1 MGCIS
6 AKSKTI
12 CDHFSSYDELERSLR
27 NKGLESCQLIVGI
40 DFTKSNTWQGKLP
53 YFAYTNLH
61 HISHIQNPYQQALS
75 IMCQSLK
82 SFDDDQLI
90 DAYGFGD
97 YVTTNKSVFSF
108 QLDMDNKEVPA
119 KGGSAIPCYTLN
131 GVLENYTRIASR
143 IQMSGPTSFSPIIK
157 KAISLVRDRK
167 SYHILII
174 IADGC
179 VDDMKETI
187 TAIIEASYY
196 PLSII
201 CIGVGA
207 GPWDKMIK
215 MDDDIPKRKFDNFQ
229 FVNFYKVM
237 SQCENQEVDFAKH
250 ALMEIPYQY
259 SYIKKYLL

>member
-6 AKSKTI
+6 AKNNI
-12 CDHFSSYDELERSLR
+12 GDHFSSYDDLERSLR
-27 NKGLESCQLIVGI
+27 NRGLESCELIVGI

-53 YFAYTNLH
+53 YFSYPNLH
-61 HISHIQNPYQQALS
+61 HLSHIQNPYQQALS

-97 YVTTNKSVFSF
+97 YVTTNKSVFPF
-108 QLDMDNKEVPA
+108 QLGMDNKEVP
-119 KGGSAIPCYTLN
+119 CYTLA

-143 IQMSGPTSFSPIIK
+143 IQMSGPTSFAPIIR

-179 VDDMKETI
+179 VDDMKET
-187 TAIIEASYY
+187 TAAIIEASYY

-207 GPWDKMIK
+207 GPWEKMIK
-215 MDDDIPKRKFDNFQ
+215 MDDHIPKRKFDNFQ